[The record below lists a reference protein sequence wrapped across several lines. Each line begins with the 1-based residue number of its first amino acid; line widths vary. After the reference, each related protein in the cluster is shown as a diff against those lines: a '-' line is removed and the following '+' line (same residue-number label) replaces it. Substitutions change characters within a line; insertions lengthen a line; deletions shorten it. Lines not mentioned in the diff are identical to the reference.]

1 MPTSSRGVQPSAR
14 PQKPCRQAS
23 SRASRPEQSKLL
35 ANTGPVLVPKAP
47 ARTTRPGSFSP
58 IWRQATEA
66 DRSVKVRLAPRKLQI
81 CVRAWVLDPGKMP
94 GKRRAQLSL
103 SSLKAACPTHSTQVV
118 ASLSLQSFANH
129 SPIPT
134 AAQPPA
140 VPGGPTSVPCRPQ
153 GAAGLQGRV
162 GNVQRVAASDDNWL
176 CWQRLSTAPAS
187 AWTATAEPAGHLQTA
202 IEQQQAGWTH
212 LLGGALQTKPTSW
225 AWPHA
230 AVLRENWQ
238 SLSP

>member
-162 GNVQRVAASDDNWL
+162 GNVQQMADEMITAL
-176 CWQRLSTAPAS
+176 CWQLLLTGERADCNRH
-187 AWTATAEPAGHLQTA
+187 AGWPVANRPNQR
-202 IEQQQAGWTH
+202 QAGRTH
-212 LLGGALQTKPTSW
+212 LEARCRP
-225 AWPHA
+225 
-230 AVLRENWQ
+230 
-238 SLSP
+238 SPRPAHGRMPQC